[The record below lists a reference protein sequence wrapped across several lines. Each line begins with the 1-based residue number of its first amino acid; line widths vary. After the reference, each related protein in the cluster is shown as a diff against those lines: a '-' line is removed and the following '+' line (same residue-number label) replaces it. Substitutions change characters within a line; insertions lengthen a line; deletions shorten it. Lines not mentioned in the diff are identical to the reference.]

1 MLPKVANH
9 IFLHTSRAVAA
20 VQNQTGQTL
29 RNVLQL
35 QTSTPGPPTTWTGAG
50 SSSWGSS
57 GAGPGGA
64 KFNAGSRFYDG
75 YTVSTVHC
83 SIWYNSDILQGA
95 GRAVTQANASTSH
108 DGNAG
113 QNDEPDEIV
122 PKRVDPRTSKRSITR
137 RHSLS
142 LGTLNEYDRERT
154 ESLGILHTVQLH
166 VRTKHTFAAS
176 STGEACDELFSE
188 SSRPPLTRRNS
199 TAAQSTSDSVDD
211 LPPPPIAFASDRSIP
226 TDPAVPQSVT
236 EPALDHEN
244 GKVSDMYQ
252 SLRLAARSGD
262 GALVIREI
270 YVLRTTHKNPT
281 VAEFNMALAALHET
295 RRPGEPLTLLLETY
309 NDMVQRSLPPNVRTY
324 ISLILALTERD
335 HEVQK
340 SISGLD
346 SRIKRR
352 KLLSREEVAID
363 EIDERRIEKLKAE
376 NNFGSAM
383 AMFEAALIIGARNK
397 FPLTVYTNLLRSC
410 AFQAN
415 VDAAIHVFAQLES
428 RTDFLPGPQVY
439 LNLLSVYANANDLQ
453 GAKEVFQEFRE
464 ASKAGRVKGLDFS
477 EPEAAVA
484 SSISRGQLL
493 VWNKMIEAYFRAGQP
508 AGALRLLESMMDSN
522 VNPAEPS
529 LEVPSPSS
537 STFSSIIA
545 GFCYSGDVPT
555 ALSWFDRLLQ
565 QGEAARH
572 PHESSLVPP
581 RPDQLAWIVMLD
593 FLAQEGMITDLN
605 RLYDI
610 LVECAPRDGLEVR
623 RIDHILVLEANAN
636 YLESDTISLSE
647 AVKSLQFI
655 AAHTIREISDEVHPR
670 DLSNLVTVAFEHFVR
685 HGMMNEGLDL
695 AESVV
700 RHELRRAEA
709 LNIPPKDHQRYSS
722 NMVSSILPAILKR
735 AKKNRSPFGDVLR
748 IVRLT
753 NSANALL
760 SKELA
765 VHYLHSFMLTCN
777 HVDMSQYGMGLRD
790 HEALLSCALLVLPAD
805 TDMDQIIPI
814 KNYAYEGLIPL
825 LTALSKQNFQLSK
838 VKASLITNLSEAL
851 YVRYSEEQLNE
862 FFGDVSSGFR
872 IALGKPNESRSV
884 SPNHGPAMQMYPPIK
899 DVVVDG
905 MLSRFVDDWFPS
917 HPTVTIQEAYR
928 RLQEGIAGGKYV
940 HPSTLG
946 RLINGF
952 GRVGNLERV
961 HSLYDIAQIVLHSIN
976 NRQWQ
981 SQAWFQIED
990 QMIVAC
996 AHAGDMDA
1004 AFQHRDRITSN
1015 GGIPSP
1021 DAYGSLIECVK
1032 DTTDDTSNAMALFS
1046 EAQMLGCTPNVYL
1059 YNTIISKLAKARKA
1073 DFALELFQQMKATPG
1088 VRPSSITYGAV
1099 IAACARVG
1107 DAQSAEQ
1114 LFLEMSSQPN
1124 FRPRIPPYNMMMQL
1138 YTHTKPDRERV
1149 LHYYDE
1155 LLLAG
1160 VKPSAH
1166 TYKVSCT
1173 FILSATR

>member
-1 MLPKVANH
+1 M
-9 IFLHTSRAVAA
+9 
-20 VQNQTGQTL
+20 
-29 RNVLQL
+29 
-35 QTSTPGPPTTWTGAG
+35 
-50 SSSWGSS
+50 
-57 GAGPGGA
+57 
-64 KFNAGSRFYDG
+64 
-75 YTVSTVHC
+75 
-83 SIWYNSDILQGA
+83 
-95 GRAVTQANASTSH
+95 TQANASTSH
-108 DGNAG
+108 DGNTG
-113 QNDEPDEIV
+113 QSDEADEIV

-142 LGTLNEYDRERT
+142 FGTLSEYERERT
-154 ESLGILHTVQLH
+154 DSLGILHTVQLH
-166 VRTKHTFAAS
+166 VRTKHTFTAS
-176 STGEACDELFSE
+176 STEEVRDELFSE

-199 TAAQSTSDSVDD
+199 TVAQSTSDFVDD
-211 LPPPPIAFASDRSIP
+211 LPPPPVALADRSAS
-226 TDPAVPQSVT
+226 TDPAAPQSVT
-236 EPALDHEN
+236 DPALDHEN
-244 GKVSDMYQ
+244 AKVSDMYE
-252 SLRLAARSGD
+252 SLRQAARSGD
-262 GALVIREI
+262 GARVIRE
-270 YVLRTTHKNPT
+270 VHALRTLHKDPI
-281 VAEFNMALAALHET
+281 VAEFNMALAALQET
-295 RRPGEPLTLLLETY
+295 RRPGEPLTLLLDTY
-309 NDMVQRSLPPNVRTY
+309 NDMVQRSLTPNVRTY

-340 SISGLD
+340 IISGLD
-346 SRIKRR
+346 GRVKRR
-352 KLLSREEVAID
+352 KLFGRHEVATNEAD
-363 EIDERRIEKLKAE
+363 ENRIEKLKAE
-376 NNFGSAM
+376 NNFSTAM
-383 AMFEAALIIGARNK
+383 AIFEAALIIGARNK
-397 FPLTVYTNLLRSC
+397 FPLVVYNNLLRSC

-415 VDAAIHVFAQLES
+415 VDAAIRVFAQLES
-428 RTDFLPGPQVY
+428 RTDFLPRPQVF
-439 LNLLSVYANANDLQ
+439 LNLLSVYTNANDLQ
-453 GAKEVFQEFRE
+453 GSKEVFQEFRE
-464 ASKAGRVKGLDFS
+464 ASKAGRIKGLDFS
-477 EPEAAVA
+477 APEAAVA

-508 AGALRLLESMMDSN
+508 ASALRLLETMMDSN
-522 VNPAEPS
+522 ANPAEPS
-529 LEVPSPSS
+529 SEVPSPSS

-545 GFCYSGDVPT
+545 GFCYSGDVST

-572 PHESSLVPP
+572 PHESSLIPP

-593 FLAQEGMITDLN
+593 FLAQEGMIADLN
-605 RLYDI
+605 RLYDV

-623 RIDHILVLEANAN
+623 RLDHILVLEANAN
-636 YLESDTISLSE
+636 YLQSDTISKSE
-647 AVKSLQFI
+647 AVRSLQFI
-655 AAHTIREISDEVHPR
+655 ATHTIGEISDEVSSR
-670 DLSNLVTVAFEHFVR
+670 DLSNLVTVVFEHFVR
-685 HGMMNEGLDL
+685 HGMMDEGLNL

-700 RHELRRAEA
+700 KHELRYAKA
-709 LNIPPKDHQRYSS
+709 LELPPKDHQRYSS
-722 NMVSSILPAILKR
+722 RMVSSILPIILKR
-735 AKKNRSPFGDVLR
+735 TKKNRLAFQDVLR
-748 IVRLT
+748 IVRLA
-753 NSANALL
+753 NSANAHLG
-760 SKELA
+760 KELA
-765 VHYLHSFMLTCN
+765 AHYLHAFMSICN
-777 HVDMSQYGMGLRD
+777 HADMSQYGMGLRD
-790 HEALLSCALLVLPAD
+790 HEALLSCALLILPAD

-825 LTALSKQNFQLSK
+825 LNALSKQNFLLSN
-838 VKASLITNLSEAL
+838 VKASLVTNLSEAL
-851 YVRYSEEQLNE
+851 YLGYSLEQLNE
-862 FFGDVSSGFR
+862 FFENVSPSFR
-872 IALGKPNESRSV
+872 ILLEKPSESRRV
-884 SPNHGPAMQMYPPIK
+884 SPSTSPSIQMYPPIK

-905 MLSRFVDDWFPS
+905 MLSRSVDDWFPS

-952 GRVGNLERV
+952 GRVGDLEKV
-961 HSLYDIAQIVLHSIN
+961 YSLYDIAQIVLHSIDN
-976 NRQWQ
+976 KQWQ

-1015 GGIPSP
+1015 HGIPSP

-1046 EAQMLGCTPNVYL
+1046 EAQALGCTPNVYL

-1149 LHYYDE
+1149 LHYYDQ

-1166 TYKVSCT
+1166 TYKVSYT
-1173 FILSATR
+1173 FLYYVRCSNIRSSCSLTHTEPLSLLMSTQWRVCSNSSEIPVPYRYRAVIGLLLSTLTVV